1 MEYSFA
7 YKIGH
12 NPELSINEYIA
23 LTDDTKFKIKGFL
36 LYSNS
41 DLDITQAGSLVFKA
55 LVTTNLTDLP
65 KKIGYVT
72 TAPVK
77 SHPMII
83 KQLKAQGAKKI
94 LISNK
99 EPNIGQFKYVAN
111 WFMEVEDHY
120 LQIVQNSDQ
129 EYWNRLDMD
138 LPAKDM
144 KKGIINIKLARS
156 MLNMT
161 KCTNICD
168 PFAGLGRNA
177 AAGWNEGKKF
187 VLSDL
192 DPTCK
197 IHIDEN
203 VRFLNQYYGKQSEVL
218 KNETLNAKDITDQFG
233 EEFAIVTEGH
243 LTEAA
248 NYVLSYNEAESRV
261 DEVKELWTEVLT
273 NWSKIENLKD
283 IILTLPYYITRSKDI
298 YWDIVHDL
306 PAGINLVPF
315 YNDDYIFYKR
325 PNTRIGHMIVRLSK

>member
-23 LTDDTKFKIKGFL
+23 LTGDTKFKIKGFL

-41 DLDITQAGSLVFKA
+41 DIDITQAGSLVFKA
-55 LVTTNLTDLP
+55 LVTTNLVDLP

-72 TAPVK
+72 VAPVK

-99 EPNIGQFKYVAN
+99 EPNIGQFKYVGN

-156 MLNMT
+156 MLNLT
-161 KCTNICD
+161 KYTNICD

-192 DPTCK
+192 DPACK

-203 VRFLNQYYGKQSEVL
+203 IKFLNQYYGKQSEVL
-218 KNETLNAKDITDQFG
+218 KNETLNAKDIVDNFG

-261 DEVKELWTEVLT
+261 AEVKELWMEVLT
-273 NWSKIENLKD
+273 NWSKIDNLRD
-283 IILTLPYYITRSKDI
+283 IVFTLPFYITRSKDI

-306 PAGINLVPF
+306 PKELTLVPF
-315 YNDDYIFYKR
+315 FNDDYIFYKR
-325 PNTRIGHMIVRLSK
+325 PNTRIGHMIVRLTK